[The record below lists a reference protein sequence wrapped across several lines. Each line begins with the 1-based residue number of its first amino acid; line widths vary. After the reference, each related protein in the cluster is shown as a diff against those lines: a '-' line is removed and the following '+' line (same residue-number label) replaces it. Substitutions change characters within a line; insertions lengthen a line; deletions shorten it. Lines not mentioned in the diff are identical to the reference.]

1 MSPET
6 VVSKRMIKDHMLSF
20 KSSWQRYEIHLEE
33 ERKTKQVTK
42 AEKKAMHIV
51 EDIDKLKVKQGQLER
66 AMEMMESEFVECI
79 RLAEDKDDMA
89 YVHTRLGLKRKSTE
103 TKDSMKVVEKEI
115 QELQENRESCC
126 SRLLVMFFLIFFL
139 Y

>member
-103 TKDSMKVVEKEI
+103 TKGSMKVVEKEI
-115 QELQENRESCC
+115 QELQENKRK
-126 SRLLVMFFLIFFL
+126 LLQ
-139 Y
+139 